1 MLDDTHIMI
10 LSDNGCQ
17 VLQLVNKTGRDGK
30 IPLLMRKDTRLS
42 FRVRSDLKKTLEAI
56 AATEGRSV
64 AQVCEA
70 FLKAGS
76 DTYKKEGAEFLQQ
89 LLTRPQPRR

>member
-1 MLDDTHIMI
+1 
-10 LSDNGCQ
+10 
-17 VLQLVNKTGRDGK
+17 
-30 IPLLMRKDTRLS
+30 MRKDTRLS

-76 DTYKKEGAEFLQQ
+76 DTYKKEGAGFLLQI
-89 LLTRPQPRR
+89 LTRPQPRGKNA